1 MAHTIWIPREDRLG
15 DLICSGSP
23 DQIARAFHPQVDR
36 IVRGTLRRPHDPDL
50 LVSATSDALLA
61 ICRYRSGFR
70 RESSAS
76 TWVHVIA
83 RRAAQKCAARE
94 GLRTRTVTVL
104 DPEALARIADRA
116 VESKPFRS
124 AEEAGEVLGAL
135 IPNPAWRR
143 IWLLANDPAQR
154 MSNEEIARRTGY
166 TVASVGVVLSRVRRR
181 LNRDRPHGSVRWSRA
196 RGL

>member
-1 MAHTIWIPREDRLG
+1 MAQTHWIPGEDRLG

-23 DQIARAFHPQVDR
+23 EQIARALHPHVHR
-36 IVRGTLRRPHDPDL
+36 IVRRTLRRPHDPDL

-61 ICRYRSGFR
+61 VCRYRSGFR
-70 RESSAS
+70 RQSRAS
-76 TWVHVIA
+76 TWIHVIA

-94 GLRTRTVTVL
+94 SVRARTFTVL
-104 DPEALARIADRA
+104 EPEALARIADRD
-116 VESKPFRS
+116 VGSEPFRS
-124 AEEAGEVLGAL
+124 AEEAGEEVGAL

-154 MSNEEIARRTGY
+154 MSHEEIARRTGY
-166 TVASVGVVLSRVRRR
+166 TIASVGVILSRVRRR
-181 LNRDRPHGSVRWSRA
+181 LNHDRSRVSVHWIDA